1 MPFAA
6 SWMDLEAIILS
17 EVSQRK
23 TSIIYHYMWKLNY
36 DTIEIIY
43 RTGINPQTQKT
54 NLWLPMGKGGEGE
67 INYEFGPDINTLLEI

>member
-23 TSIIYHYMWKLNY
+23 TSIIYHYMWNLNY

-54 NLWLPMGKGGEGE
+54 NL
-67 INYEFGPDINTLLEI
+67 